1 MGDSGGALGWGACV
15 FGNARGGVQGHWV
28 RCQCALLEK
37 SEGIVAGMKTRLQD
51 QGGEIIE
58 GANRAIGRRIQG
70 QGREQTSSAMWGR
83 ALAARCVW
91 CVGGKESRETSKFES
106 RHDCAG

>member
-1 MGDSGGALGWGACV
+1 MFGD
-15 FGNARGGVQGHWV
+15 ARGGVQGHWV

-83 ALAARCVW
+83 ALAVRVCGVW
-91 CVGGKESRETSKFES
+91 GEKRAVRQ
-106 RHDCAG
+106 AI